1 MKVLCILAATMASKL
16 EKRATILILTGLDTF
31 KPQEVLSTDWQSI
44 KMVKKKKKETKWDTF
59 HNDCKMY
66 KMFGD

>member
-1 MKVLCILAATMASKL
+1 MASKL

-44 KMVKKKKKETKWDTF
+44 KMVKKKKEQSEILFTMIAKCIKCLMIFE
-59 HNDCKMY
+59 
-66 KMFGD
+66 

>member
-1 MKVLCILAATMASKL
+1 MASKL

-44 KMVKKKKKETKWDTF
+44 KMVKKKKEQSEILFTMIAKCIKCSVI
-59 HNDCKMY
+59 N
-66 KMFGD
+66 